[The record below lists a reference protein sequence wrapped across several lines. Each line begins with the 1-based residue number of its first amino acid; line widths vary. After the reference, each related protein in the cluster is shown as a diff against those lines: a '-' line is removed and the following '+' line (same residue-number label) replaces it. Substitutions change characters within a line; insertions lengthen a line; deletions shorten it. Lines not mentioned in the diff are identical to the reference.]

1 LSLLVEL
8 QKLDTQIL
16 SLSRKVDSIPAH
28 IAADEAVYKQAQK
41 AHDAVTQQQQ
51 ALEKKKKEKE
61 RQVEDLNEKIAKLKA
76 RAPEIKTNKEY
87 QANLKEIEAFE
98 TQIRAIEDELLNLM
112 EALETA
118 ASGAGEENRKFA
130 AAKAEAEALGKDRE
144 AEIKKAEQE
153 MQTLKVSRKE
163 FSEKIDPE
171 FYSLYMT
178 LLKSNRGL
186 AVSKVVRE
194 ICQGCFMNIPPQLF
208 VRIKAGGDIF
218 QCPQCRRILY
228 YVKPP
233 SDSQETEAGGQT
245 GA

>member
-1 LSLLVEL
+1 LVEL

-51 ALEKKKKEKE
+51 TLEKKKKEKE
-61 RQVEDLNEKIAKLKA
+61 RQVEDLNEKIAKLRA
-76 RAPEIKTNKEY
+76 RAPEIKTNKEF

-118 ASGAGEENRKFA
+118 ASGADEENRKFA

-144 AEIKKAEQE
+144 AEIKKAGHEIQA
-153 MQTLKVSRKE
+153 LKVSRKE
-163 FSEKIDPE
+163 LSEKIDPE
-171 FYSLYMT
+171 FYGLYMT
-178 LLKSNRGL
+178 LLKSKRGL
-186 AVSKVVRE
+186 AVSEVARE
-194 ICQGCFMNIPPQLF
+194 ICQGCMMNIPPQLF

-233 SDSQETEAGGQT
+233 SDNQEAEAGSKTEA
-245 GA
+245 